1 MQTYGI
7 FALSFKTATIKTD
20 NDAGRVLDA
29 KYKFA
34 TGVRAE
40 RRFMLEHVPVLK
52 GAAQEGG
59 KLRLEVTPMMDG
71 QAFPAVDVPVILRG
85 NITIDE
91 AGDVLVNLRVQFSE
105 LENAGLGVDALL
117 MASCCLECTVS
128 NQPTLDEQIRT
139 ELKAEEQ
146 VKEDVADVLKDTEA
160 LLKPAEAA
168 APNIPLGPDLDVEED
183 MPFPTDG
190 SDGFGTQPSA

>member
-7 FALSFKTATIKTD
+7 FGLTFKTATIKTD

-29 KYKFA
+29 KYKFSS
-34 TGVRAE
+34 GVRAE

-52 GAAQEGG
+52 GAAQDGG

-139 ELKAEEQ
+139 ELQAEGQ
-146 VKEDVADVLKDTEA
+146 LKEDVADVLRDTEA

-183 MPFPTDG
+183 MPFPTGG
-190 SDGFGTQPSA
+190 SDNFGTQPSA

>member
-7 FALSFKTATIKTD
+7 FGLTFKTASIKTD

-29 KYKFA
+29 KYKFSQ
-34 TGVRAE
+34 GVRPE

-128 NQPTLDEQIRT
+128 NQPTLDEQIQK
-139 ELKAEEQ
+139 ELKAEGQ
-146 VKEDVADVLKDTEA
+146 VKEDVADVLKDTKA
-160 LLKPAEAA
+160 LLEPA

-190 SDGFGTQPSA
+190 GDDFGPRPTA